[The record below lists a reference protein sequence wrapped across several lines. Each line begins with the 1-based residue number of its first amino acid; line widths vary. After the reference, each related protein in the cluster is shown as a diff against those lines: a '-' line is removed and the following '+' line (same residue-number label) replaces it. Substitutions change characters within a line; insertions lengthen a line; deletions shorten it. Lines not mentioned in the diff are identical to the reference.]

1 MRLEV
6 FVERLKSYDLQRD
19 KNEITGA
26 LQALATNR
34 SLLSSHLYATIQRDG
49 FDTRNSLYN
58 AYGFVLHGDEN
69 FTLRL
74 NFWSPVDTHDESE
87 TFIYNLNHSHDF
99 EMYSVGYSGD
109 GYTTVIREI
118 LDDLPLQKGKRPR
131 LGKQRTLKLAP
142 GKVLYMPALREIHR
156 QIAPASMSASL
167 SLLIHPADL
176 DKIDEAWCFDEDYLP
191 VHSGVAAQETALFH
205 DTLSLLKSGRLLT
218 GNFKEGDK
226 PCLT

>member
-19 KNEITGA
+19 KSEITGA

-34 SLLSSHLYATIQRDG
+34 CLLSTHLYATIQRDG

-58 AYGFVLHGDEN
+58 AYGFILHGDED

-74 NFWSPVDTHDESE
+74 NFWSPVDTQDESE

-99 EMYSVGYSGD
+99 EIYSVGYSGD

-118 LDDLPLQKGKRPR
+118 LDDLPLQKGRRPR
-131 LGKQRTLKLAP
+131 LGKPRTLKLAP

-156 QIAPASMSASL
+156 QIAPTSMSASL
-167 SLLIHPADL
+167 SLLIHPAYL
-176 DKIDEAWCFDEDYLP
+176 DRVDDAWCFDKDYIP
-191 VHSGVAAQETALFH
+191 IHPGVAAQETALFN
-205 DTLSLLKSGRLLT
+205 DTLSLLKSGHLLS
-218 GNFKEGDK
+218 GNFKEGVNHA
-226 PCLT
+226 

>member
-19 KNEITGA
+19 KDEIRAA

-34 SLLSSHLYATIQRDG
+34 SVLSSHLYATLQRDG

-58 AYGFVLHGDEN
+58 AYGFVLHSDED

-74 NFWSPVDTHDESE
+74 SFWSPVETHDESE
-87 TFIYNLNHSHDF
+87 TFIYNVNHNHDF
-99 EMYSVGYSGD
+99 EIYSVGYSGD

-118 LDDLPLQKGKRPR
+118 LDDLPPQKGKRPR
-131 LGKQRTLKLAP
+131 LGKQRILKLAP
-142 GKVLYMPALREIHR
+142 GTVLYMPALREIHR
-156 QIAPASMSASL
+156 QIAPTSMSASL

-176 DKIDEAWCFDEDYLP
+176 EQVDDAWCFDEDYIP
-191 VHSGVAAQETALFH
+191 VHPGIAAQEIALFD
-205 DTLSLLKSGRLLT
+205 DTLSLLKADPMFSDKS
-218 GNFKEGDK
+218 KEGDE